1 MTKRQRDAMVR
12 RLQGIKEKLTEEQD
26 KAWNQSR
33 TDYDVGAHIQ
43 KPLSRAIES
52 IYDAIEELI
61 AG

>member
-1 MTKRQRDAMVR
+1 MVR